1 MTLVSPSRISRTAP
15 DECRARS
22 GRRAIADQSTRT
34 RSPGMLREDNLT
46 RAHRADMLPNG
57 TINSGTIEGLAKA
70 SFGLLVSF
78 ELFLASF
85 DFSSKAI
92 AKDCQ

>member
-1 MTLVSPSRISRTAP
+1 
-15 DECRARS
+15 
-22 GRRAIADQSTRT
+22 
-34 RSPGMLREDNLT
+34 
-46 RAHRADMLPNG
+46 MLPNG